1 VKTVARGACFADY
14 DNDGKVD
21 AFMVNLGGPG
31 YLLHNTSP
39 GANHWLAFKLVG
51 RKSNRDGIGA
61 KIEVAAGG
69 RKQQAERI
77 AGSGYLSQDD
87 GRVHFGLGA
96 AAKADTVTITWPSGK
111 VQTLRDVA
119 ADRVVGA
126 PHRGG
131 EVLALLTRLRRATAA
146 SAWGLG

>member
-1 VKTVARGACFADY
+1 
-14 DNDGKVD
+14 
-21 AFMVNLGGPG
+21 MVNLGAPG
-31 YLLHNTSP
+31 ILLHNTSP

-69 RKQQAERI
+69 RKQQAERV

-87 GRVHFGLGA
+87 ARVHFGLGA

-111 VQTLRDVA
+111 VQTLRDVT
-119 ADRVVGA
+119 ADRVVTV
-126 PHRGG
+126 
-131 EVLALLTRLRRATAA
+131 EEK
-146 SAWGLG
+146 